1 MHLMN
6 KRTINE
12 IYKLRNN
19 KMNIKKLGTTIKDLG
34 TVLGMGTKI
43 GTLGKLQFRIKMKEL
58 RIRNKN

>member
-1 MHLMN
+1 
-6 KRTINE
+6 
-12 IYKLRNN
+12 
-19 KMNIKKLGTTIKDLG
+19 MNIKKLGTTIKDLG